1 MLKKTFYD
9 TVISDTKD
17 LVKYT
22 QKTGVKFDPDVIHA
36 LRTTLKKVRAL
47 LRWQGVNKKIF
58 IPYKK
63 IYEAAGEL
71 RNIQVAKKKLQN
83 VKDIPQHFKKRLLI
97 MLTQFKQ
104 DWDTIEYKKPLKQL
118 QHNIKQLKIKPAKHK
133 KFIFKRMNAIRHIVQ
148 MNFIS
153 DTELHDARKMIKD
166 MQYVLEWLKKNGRS
180 KKIPTA
186 ISIKELKNIGVQ
198 AGEYMD
204 KCILIKLFTAYAQE
218 QTKPALL
225 IGTNAVLTRWNQD
238 KIIAK
243 EKLVNMFSTKISASE

>member
-1 MLKKTFYD
+1 
-9 TVISDTKD
+9 
-17 LVKYT
+17 
-22 QKTGVKFDPDVIHA
+22 
-36 LRTTLKKVRAL
+36 
-47 LRWQGVNKKIF
+47 
-58 IPYKK
+58 
-63 IYEAAGEL
+63 
-71 RNIQVAKKKLQN
+71 
-83 VKDIPQHFKKRLLI
+83 
-97 MLTQFKQ
+97 
-104 DWDTIEYKKPLKQL
+104 
-118 QHNIKQLKIKPAKHK
+118 
-133 KFIFKRMNAIRHIVQ
+133 